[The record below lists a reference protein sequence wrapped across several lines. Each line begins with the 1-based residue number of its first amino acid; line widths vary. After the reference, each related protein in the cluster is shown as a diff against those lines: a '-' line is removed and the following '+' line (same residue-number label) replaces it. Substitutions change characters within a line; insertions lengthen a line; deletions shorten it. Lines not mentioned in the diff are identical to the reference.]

1 MPGNMM
7 PMSTWLSRLAS
18 RLVALMDPDNGPWNP
33 DPWGC
38 SNGQGMDPEW
48 ADADLRR
55 MSRDLDAIRV
65 RFAEPR

>member
-1 MPGNMM
+1 M
-7 PMSTWLSRLAS
+7 PMSTLLSRLAS
-18 RLVALMDPDNGPWNP
+18 RLAALMDPDNGPWNP
-33 DPWGC
+33 YPGDC

-55 MSRDLDAIRV
+55 MTRELDAIRV

>member
-1 MPGNMM
+1 
-7 PMSTWLSRLAS
+7 
-18 RLVALMDPDNGPWNP
+18 MDPDNGPWNP
-33 DPWGC
+33 YPGDC

-55 MSRDLDAIRV
+55 MTRELDAIRV